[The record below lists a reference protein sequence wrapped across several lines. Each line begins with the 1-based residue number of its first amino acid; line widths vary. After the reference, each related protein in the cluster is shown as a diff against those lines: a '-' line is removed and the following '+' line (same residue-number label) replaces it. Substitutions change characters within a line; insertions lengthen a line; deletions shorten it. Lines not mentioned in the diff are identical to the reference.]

1 MQGSKMLQKK
11 MANELVYSRLNNNY
25 MEREV
30 ECMMHAAH
38 LCISPYPEQWPMMF
52 QILYSLNFLTNYI
65 LKIFSTDIC
74 NFWPTTSYQA
84 LFDE

>member
-1 MQGSKMLQKK
+1 MLQGSKMLQKK

-38 LCISPYPEQWPMMF
+38 LCISPYPEQ
-52 QILYSLNFLTNYI
+52 
-65 LKIFSTDIC
+65 
-74 NFWPTTSYQA
+74 
-84 LFDE
+84 